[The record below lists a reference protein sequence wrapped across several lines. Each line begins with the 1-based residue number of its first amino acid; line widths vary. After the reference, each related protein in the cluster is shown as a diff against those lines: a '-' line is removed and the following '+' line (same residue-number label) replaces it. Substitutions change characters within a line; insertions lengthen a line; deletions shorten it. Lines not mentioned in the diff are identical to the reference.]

1 MDQDF
6 KDLNEP
12 MMAEA
17 PDDVSTLYSWAN
29 LHGSKYRD
37 FSAAR
42 REHRAQVR
50 QSMTEQDP
58 LVGNPPQAPYAPPA
72 MSSGQPNVGPG
83 SGMGVPLGEE
93 RYAPYSSPT
102 PERVSPAVVYVRE
115 YGGPAYAPPIPPIA
129 TPASVPYVHPPA
141 PEPAPYYAANPYVQP
156 ATETVSQYAPA
167 SPVRETTPSARPSWS
182 YTETQTVAPSA
193 GGAAHAGP
201 NAPLHDTLQQSR
213 ERVASR
219 WYALKGVFGEQG
231 QTQPEPPQPYAPQH
245 ARVPLLAVFSLAGG
259 VGKTSLVATL
269 GRALSHYG
277 ERALI
282 VDTGSYGLLP
292 FYFGSREG
300 RPGLVRTFSPPGGT
314 PDAPIHL
321 VSFEMEGGGA
331 ETGRPDGLT
340 EEISRAADNMQR
352 VVVDIPTGSI
362 EVARQS
368 LRLATAVLVPILPD
382 MNSVVSLG
390 LIDRFLRQFVGA
402 DGRPVQ
408 PTFVLSQFDSSLPLH
423 LDVREVL
430 RQQLGD
436 RLLPTTIRRSPA
448 VSEALAEGMTVIDY
462 APTSP
467 VTEDYL
473 NVASWLRNSSA
484 PASAA
489 FRGTRWSER

>member
-6 KDLNEP
+6 KDPNEP
-12 MMAEA
+12 TKPET

-42 REHRAQVR
+42 REHRSQVR
-50 QSMTEQDP
+50 QGMTEDP
-58 LVGNPPQAPYAPPA
+58 QPPA
-72 MSSGQPNVGPG
+72 RNAPMPYGSLGDQGPG
-83 SGMGVPLGEE
+83 AGGSGERPGIPAGEE
-93 RYAPYSSPT
+93 RYAPYSSP
-102 PERVSPAVVYVRE
+102 PPQGPSPSVVYVRE
-115 YGGPAYAPPIPPIA
+115 YGGQGYSSPIPPIA
-129 TPASVPYVHPPA
+129 TPASVPYVPPPN
-141 PEPAPYYAANPYVQP
+141 PEPAPYYASAPYSQP
-156 ATETVSQYAPA
+156 PNESQAQHA
-167 SPVRETTPSARPSWS
+167 PVRETPAPARQSWS
-182 YTETQTVAPSA
+182 FTETQSHTAAPASIPA
-193 GGAAHAGP
+193 STAIPMGTERNP
-201 NAPLHDTLQQSR
+201 PLHDTLQQSR

-219 WYALKGVFGEQG
+219 WYALKGVFGEQP
-231 QTQPEPPQPYAPQH
+231 QVQPEQPQSFQAQYA
-245 ARVPLLAVFSLAGG
+245 RIPLLAVFSLAGG
-259 VGKTSLVATL
+259 VGKTSLAATL

-300 RPGLVRTFSPPGGT
+300 RTGQVRTFSPPGGT

-321 VSFEMEGGGA
+321 VSLEMEGGA
-331 ETGRPDGLT
+331 RPDALT
-340 EEISRAADNMQR
+340 EEISRASEGMQR
-352 VVVDIPTGSI
+352 VVVDIPTGSV
-362 EVARQS
+362 EVARQA

-390 LIDRFLRQFVGA
+390 LIDRFLRQFAGA
-402 DGRPVQ
+402 DGRAPQ
-408 PTFVLSQFDSSLPLH
+408 ATFVLTQFDSSLPLH

-436 RLLPTTIRRSPA
+436 RLLPTTVRRSPA

-462 APTSP
+462 APTAP

-473 NVASWLRNSSA
+473 NIASWLRTSSA

>member
-1 MDQDF
+1 
-6 KDLNEP
+6 
-12 MMAEA
+12 
-17 PDDVSTLYSWAN
+17 V
-29 LHGSKYRD
+29 
-37 FSAAR
+37 
-42 REHRAQVR
+42 
-50 QSMTEQDP
+50 
-58 LVGNPPQAPYAPPA
+58 
-72 MSSGQPNVGPG
+72 
-83 SGMGVPLGEE
+83 
-93 RYAPYSSPT
+93 
-102 PERVSPAVVYVRE
+102 
-115 YGGPAYAPPIPPIA
+115 
-129 TPASVPYVHPPA
+129 
-141 PEPAPYYAANPYVQP
+141 
-156 ATETVSQYAPA
+156 
-167 SPVRETTPSARPSWS
+167 
-182 YTETQTVAPSA
+182 
-193 GGAAHAGP
+193 
-201 NAPLHDTLQQSR
+201 
-213 ERVASR
+213 
-219 WYALKGVFGEQG
+219 
-231 QTQPEPPQPYAPQH
+231 
-245 ARVPLLAVFSLAGG
+245 LAIFSLAGG
-259 VGKTSLVATL
+259 VGKTSLAATL

-300 RPGLVRTFSPPGGT
+300 RPGQVRTFSPPGGT

-321 VSFEMEGGGA
+321 VSFDGENGSR
-331 ETGRPDGLT
+331 ETPRPDALT
-340 EEISRAADNMQR
+340 EEISRASENMQR

-362 EVARQS
+362 EVARQA

-382 MNSVVSLG
+382 MNSVVSLN
-390 LIDRFLRQFVGA
+390 LVDRFLQQFPGA

-408 PTFVLSQFDSSLPLH
+408 AAFVLSQFDSSLPLH

-473 NVASWLRNSSA
+473 NVASWIRNSSA